1 MLKRISGWV
10 LSLICIS
17 TLVFAGCSSGSS
29 DSNLGLLIMA
39 QGSSSSG
46 ATAAPEKFKENQIV
60 KNKVVDISGE
70 NKLVEYFEF
79 TSETA
84 GNYSLYENGAKIT
97 SYNSVDI
104 PATFTYDYVSGK
116 FTVGNSS
123 SYAFNTV
130 KAGKK
135 VSVIASELMT
145 TTDAAPKFTSEWAVL
160 SGVKY
165 VFNEESKTVNVN
177 NNRTLK
183 YTNDAGWI
191 TVGSNVPFFWD
202 TVKKNFYYL
211 AYETERSVVEAVGR
225 GSADADIVFTSPVF
239 IYSALNK

>member
-39 QGSSSSG
+39 QSGSSSG

-84 GNYSLYENGAKIT
+84 GNYSLYKDGAKIT

-104 PATFTYDYVSGK
+104 PATFTYDYISGK
-116 FTVGNSS
+116 FTV
-123 SYAFNTV
+123 
-130 KAGKK
+130 
-135 VSVIASELMT
+135 
-145 TTDAAPKFTSEWAVL
+145 
-160 SGVKY
+160 
-165 VFNEESKTVNVN
+165 
-177 NNRTLK
+177 
-183 YTNDAGWI
+183 
-191 TVGSNVPFFWD
+191 
-202 TVKKNFYYL
+202 
-211 AYETERSVVEAVGR
+211 
-225 GSADADIVFTSPVF
+225 
-239 IYSALNK
+239 

>member
-1 MLKRISGWV
+1 
-10 LSLICIS
+10 
-17 TLVFAGCSSGSS
+17 
-29 DSNLGLLIMA
+29 
-39 QGSSSSG
+39 
-46 ATAAPEKFKENQIV
+46 
-60 KNKVVDISGE
+60 
-70 NKLVEYFEF
+70 
-79 TSETA
+79 
-84 GNYSLYENGAKIT
+84 
-97 SYNSVDI
+97 
-104 PATFTYDYVSGK
+104 
-116 FTVGNSS
+116 
-123 SYAFNTV
+123 
-130 KAGKK
+130 
-135 VSVIASELMT
+135 MT

-177 NNRTLK
+177 NNLTLK

-211 AYETERSVVEAVGR
+211 PYETERSVVEAVGR

>member
-1 MLKRISGWV
+1 MLKRILGWV

-29 DSNLGLLIMA
+29 DSNMGLLIMG
-39 QGSSSSG
+39 QGGSSSG
-46 ATAAPEKFKENQIV
+46 FTAAPEKFKENQIV

-97 SYNSVDI
+97 SYKSVDI
-104 PATFTYDYVSGK
+104 PATFTYDNVSGK
-116 FTVGNSS
+116 FTVGTSS
-123 SYAFNTV
+123 SYAFKAS
-130 KAGKK
+130 KAGKT

-145 TTDAAPKFTSEWAVL
+145 TTDAAPKFTSEWTVL
-160 SGVKY
+160 SGDKY
-165 VFNEESKTVNVN
+165 VFSEKPKTVNVN
-177 NNRTLK
+177 NNLTLE

-202 TVKKNFYYL
+202 TVKNFYYL

>member
-1 MLKRISGWV
+1 
-10 LSLICIS
+10 
-17 TLVFAGCSSGSS
+17 
-29 DSNLGLLIMA
+29 MA
-39 QGSSSSG
+39 QGGSSSG

-123 SYAFNTV
+123 SYAFKTV
-130 KAGKK
+130 KAGKN

-177 NNRTLK
+177 NNLTLK
-183 YTNDAGWI
+183 YTNDSGWI

-225 GSADADIVFTSPVF
+225 GSADADIVFASPVF